1 MAPIEMGTMDL
12 AERFVVLSRQ
22 ESGVYRCHDY
32 LATEHQALLGQK
44 TPIPIPASSG
54 LTSVSSDSSSKSG
67 GINEVWREKICEWT
81 FQVID
86 HFDFNREIASI
97 SLNYLDRYLNT
108 RTVNRKTFQ
117 LAAMTSLFLAIKL
130 YEPTTLRMSSFIELS
145 RGYFKTE
152 HIAFM
157 ESSILW
163 TLSWH
168 VHPPTPLNFVRNYMP
183 LLEQSGCSSS
193 VALEIKEVARFLT
206 ELSVCDYYFTTCKPS
221 SIGLG
226 ALLTA
231 FNSFDDATLP
241 LRVRQRFLD
250 LVHRT
255 EVIDPSAQEV
265 LKCKDRLSE
274 TYLQDSGYH
283 QQQSEAVS
291 NDGGR
296 YSPDCVADM
305 ETSHHT
311 SKRHCDMNSRNVAT
325 R

>member
-1 MAPIEMGTMDL
+1 MGPIENGVLDL

-22 ESGVYRCHDY
+22 ESGVYRCKDY
-32 LATEHQALLGQK
+32 LTADHQAMLGQNL
-44 TPIPIPASSG
+44 PQEIP
-54 LTSVSSDSSSKSG
+54 TSAGVSSSASETSSNSG

-97 SLNYLDRYLNT
+97 SLDYLDRYLCT

-130 YEPTTLRMSSFIELS
+130 YEPTALRMSSFIELS

-157 ESSILW
+157 ESNILW

-168 VHPPTPLNFVRNYMP
+168 VHPPTPLNFVRNFIP

-206 ELSVCDYYFTTCKPS
+206 ELSVCDYYFTTRKPS

-231 FNSFDDATLP
+231 FDSFDDATLP
-241 LRVRQRFLD
+241 LRVRERFLD
-250 LVHRT
+250 RVHMT
-255 EVIDPSAQEV
+255 GVIDPAAQEV
-265 LKCKDRLSE
+265 LDCKGRLCE

-283 QQQSEAVS
+283 QQQSEAVL

-296 YSPDCVADM
+296 YSPDCVGDI
-305 ETSHHT
+305 ESSYHN
-311 SKRHCDMNSRNVAT
+311 SKRHCDRNLRNAVG
-325 R
+325 

>member
-1 MAPIEMGTMDL
+1 MAPIEMGVIDL

-22 ESGVYRCHDY
+22 ESGVYRCKDY
-32 LATEHQALLGQK
+32 LTADHQAMLGQ
-44 TPIPIPASSG
+44 TLPQETPASSG
-54 LTSVSSDSSSKSG
+54 CSSSISETSSISG

-97 SLNYLDRYLNT
+97 SLNYLDRYLCT

-168 VHPPTPLNFVRNYMP
+168 VHPPTSLNFVRNFMP
-183 LLEQSGCSSS
+183 LLEQSGCSAS

-206 ELSVCDYYFTTCKPS
+206 ELSVCDYYFTTRKPS

-231 FNSFDDATLP
+231 FDSFDDATLP

-250 LVHRT
+250 LVHLT
-255 EVIDPSAQEV
+255 NVIDPAAQEV
-265 LKCKDRLSE
+265 LECKGRLSE

-283 QQQSEAVS
+283 QQQSEPVL

-296 YSPDCVADM
+296 YSPDCVTDM
-305 ETSHHT
+305 ESSYHT
-311 SKRHCDMNSRNVAT
+311 SKRHCDRNLRT
-325 R
+325 PLG